1 MVHLPNLTGL
11 HISTCRSLDFPGVFN
26 IIPLI
31 PSLNALSF
39 SIWVG
44 PCIARVTPD
53 ELIGSYINKD
63 LTRARENIQPFL
75 LPNLEELVVD
85 LLGTA
90 KPFPLKS
97 FLSIFT
103 LFEDA
108 PLKSLTICG
117 RSQMIPAFSL
127 ASYESL
133 INRHAETLRRVVL
146 VKAHIPT
153 PALESI
159 CKACKHLEVL
169 GIPVPSAADLVR
181 DLR

>member
-1 MVHLPNLTGL
+1 M
-11 HISTCRSLDFPGVFN
+11 
-26 IIPLI
+26 
-31 PSLNALSF
+31 
-39 SIWVG
+39 G
-44 PCIARVTPD
+44 PCITLVIPGK
-53 ELIGSYINKD
+53 LIGSYLDKD
-63 LTRARENIQPFL
+63 LTRARENVQPFL

-117 RSQMIPAFSL
+117 RSQMIPAFPL
-127 ASYESL
+127 VSYELL
-133 INRHAETLRRVVL
+133 INQHAGSLRRVVL
-146 VKAHIPT
+146 LKAHIPT
-153 PALESI
+153 PALHSI

-169 GIPVPSAADLVR
+169 GVPVPSAADLVR
-181 DLR
+181 DLRWLISRDWLA